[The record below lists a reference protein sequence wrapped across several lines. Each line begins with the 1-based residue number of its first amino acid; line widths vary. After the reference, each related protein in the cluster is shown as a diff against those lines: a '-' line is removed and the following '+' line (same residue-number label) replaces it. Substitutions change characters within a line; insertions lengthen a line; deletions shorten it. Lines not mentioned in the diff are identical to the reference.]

1 MAKRKRLTP
10 PQPGFLEAASP
21 PPEAASRPLGLEPRP
36 ARPPIAQVAGDT
48 ATFSA
53 LGELAAE
60 MEAARAEGRL
70 ALHLP
75 VEDIDARHL
84 VRDRLTVEGEELDE
98 LMSSLRARG
107 QRTPI
112 EVVDRGADA
121 APRYGLISGWRR
133 LSALRRLAREDPA
146 FGRVAAIV
154 RAPES
159 ASEAYVSMVEENEI
173 RLGLSH
179 YERARIVVKALEA
192 GVFDD
197 EGRALRT
204 LFGNVSKAKRSK
216 IRSFVALVRALD
228 DVLRFPAAIREA
240 DGLRL
245 AQHLKETPDGAERL
259 RAALASASPGRTEGQ
274 ERALLLAALPSEA
287 AGVSPAGDGAPRAS
301 EPVPEPPHAGPP
313 DAERRRKDP
322 AARPAVSAAL
332 SRGRLTLS
340 GPGVDADLLAALEAW
355 LRRRGHPEA

>member
-1 MAKRKRLTP
+1 
-10 PQPGFLEAASP
+10 
-21 PPEAASRPLGLEPRP
+21 
-36 ARPPIAQVAGDT
+36 
-48 ATFSA
+48 
-53 LGELAAE
+53 
-60 MEAARAEGRL
+60 
-70 ALHLP
+70 
-75 VEDIDARHL
+75 
-84 VRDRLTVEGEELDE
+84 
-98 LMSSLRARG
+98 
-107 QRTPI
+107 
-112 EVVDRGADA
+112 
-121 APRYGLISGWRR
+121 
-133 LSALRRLAREDPA
+133 
-146 FGRVAAIV
+146 
-154 RAPES
+154 
-159 ASEAYVSMVEENEI
+159 MVEENEI

-259 RAALASASPGRTEGQ
+259 RAALASASPGRTEGE
-274 ERALLLAALPSEA
+274 ERAALLAALPSGEA
-287 AGVSPAGDGAPRAS
+287 APAEGGAHPA
-301 EPVPEPPHAGPP
+301 PEPAAPAEAP
-313 DAERRRKDP
+313 DAARQRNDP

>member
-10 PQPGFLEAASP
+10 PRPGFLEAAAPAPETAAAP
-21 PPEAASRPLGLEPRP
+21 PGLEPRP

-48 ATFSA
+48 ATSAA

-75 VEDIDARHL
+75 LGEIDARHL

-112 EVVDRGADA
+112 EVVDRGGDA

-133 LSALRRLAREDPA
+133 LSALRRLAQEDPA
-146 FGRVAAIV
+146 FGRAAAIV

-159 ASEAYVSMVEENEI
+159 ASDAYVSMVEENEI

-179 YERARIVVKALEA
+179 YERARIVVKAREA

-197 EGRALRT
+197 DGQALRT

-240 DGLRL
+240 DGLRV
-245 AQHLKETPDGAERL
+245 AQYLKERPDGAERL
-259 RAALASASPGRTEGQ
+259 RSALAAAPAPTEGE
-274 ERALLLAALPSEA
+274 ERAVLLAALPSA
-287 AGVSPAGDGAPRAS
+287 ATDSGVADS
-301 EPVPEPPHAGPP
+301 GPP
-313 DAERRRKDP
+313 DAAPEPASP
-322 AARPAVSAAL
+322 AATPNAGEQRSTPSSPSLRSAVSAEL

-340 GPGVDADLLAALEAW
+340 GPGVDAELLAALDAW